1 MSWDKGGAVLLG
13 VVITLIVTILKEV
26 ITAFMKRKAERAH
39 VTVQLVLLLDQFASE
54 CASVAGDDGTWLGQ
68 RDRDGR
74 LSTQVD
80 EPKLDYSGIKGEWK
94 SLWPNLIYQVHDLA
108 LQQTYADKTIKNDFD
123 ECSPPDEDL
132 PFQTRQYEYA
142 RLGLKAYAIASDLR
156 DKAGLPQRTWNS
168 WNPISY
174 LKETIQR
181 IDESRQVSVMFH
193 QGLLGKDE
201 I

>member
-1 MSWDKGGAVLLG
+1 MSWEKGGAVLLG
-13 VVITLIVTILKEV
+13 VIITLIVTILKEA
-26 ITAFMKRKAERAH
+26 ISAFLKRKAERAH

-68 RDRDGR
+68 RDKDGGLR
-74 LSTQVD
+74 AQVD

-108 LQQTYADKTIKNDFD
+108 LQQTYADQTIRNDF
-123 ECSPPDEDL
+123 EESSPPDDNLSFE
-132 PFQTRQYEYA
+132 TRQYEYA

-156 DKAGLPQRTWNS
+156 DRAGLPQRTWNS

-174 LKETIQR
+174 LRETVQR
-181 IDESRQVSVMFH
+181 IDERRQVLAMFH
-193 QGLLGKDE
+193 QGLLGKDK